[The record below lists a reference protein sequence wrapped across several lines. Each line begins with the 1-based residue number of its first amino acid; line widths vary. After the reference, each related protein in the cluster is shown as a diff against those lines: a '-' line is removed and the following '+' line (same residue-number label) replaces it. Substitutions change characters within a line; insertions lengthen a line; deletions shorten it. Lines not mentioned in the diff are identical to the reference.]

1 MTLAPERLWTAP
13 AVTRQPLRDDHG
25 RVVGYA
31 VEALTPTSRE
41 DDEAQVER
49 AYAELDLG
57 LLSAGL
63 PVVVRA
69 TRSLLDEWEL
79 DATSGVC
86 LGVPGSVIGRP
97 ETATRIE
104 QLHGLGVPVSL
115 AEYRGT
121 AEQNALLPWVAQVAV
136 DAHDD
141 VARLQALVA
150 HAHNAGLQ
158 VVARG
163 ADTVR
168 ATDTAFTC
176 GVDLVQGPL
185 VVRGR
190 SDAAGS
196 LDAAELQCL
205 ELLRLLAEDPV
216 DQGAVIGLVAVE
228 PALAVSVLRLVNSA
242 AMGRSRVVDSV
253 RQAVVLVGPRRLHA
267 LTVGAL
273 MAAGDTTVHELW
285 AVLARATSVWDLTE
299 HDAGYTVGMLSA
311 VAGLRRLP
319 PDVLAE
325 RAGLSD
331 EAKAALCTGEG
342 SLGGALRAVV
352 SHEEGD
358 ASGVLAAG
366 WDPAEVAEAWLA
378 TLPETLALACALTD

>member
-13 AVTRQPLRDDHG
+13 AVTRQPLRDPHG

-31 VEALTPTSRE
+31 VEALSPSA
-41 DDEAQVER
+41 DEAGIEE

-69 TRSLLDEWEL
+69 TTALLGQWDL

-86 LGVPGSVIGRP
+86 LGVPGSVVGRP
-97 ETATRIE
+97 ETAARV
-104 QLHGLGVPVSL
+104 QALHELGVPVSL

-121 AEQNALLPWVAQVAV
+121 AEQNRLLPWVAQVV
-136 DAHDD
+136 LDGGDD
-141 VARLQALVA
+141 MATLQALAA
-150 HAHNAGLQ
+150 HAHGAGLQ

-168 ATDTAFTC
+168 TVERAFTC

-185 VVRGR
+185 VIRGR
-190 SDAAGS
+190 EDAAGS

-205 ELLRLLAEDPV
+205 ELLRLLAEENV
-216 DQGAVIGLVAVE
+216 DQGAVIGLVAAE

-242 AMGRSRVVDSV
+242 AMGRPRVVDSV

-273 MAAGDTTVHELW
+273 MAAGGTTVHELW
-285 AVLARATSVWDLTE
+285 AVLARATSVWDLVG

-311 VAGLRRLP
+311 VAGLRHLP
-319 PDVLAE
+319 ADVLAE

-331 EAKAALCTGEG
+331 EARAALCEGEG

-352 SHEEGD
+352 CHEEGD
-358 ASGVLAAG
+358 AEGVLAAG
-366 WDPAEVAEAWLA
+366 WDPAEVAHAWLA
-378 TLPETLALACALTD
+378 TLPETLALASALTD